1 MGGSRACPEGITGI
15 AHLEMMSFGF
25 GMELWNVL
33 CLWKKFTEDIPRE
46 SICGYTKDRSLGQAA
61 EKF

>member
-1 MGGSRACPEGITGI
+1 MGGNWACPEGIIGKV
-15 AHLEMMSFGF
+15 HLEMMSFCF

-33 CLWKKFTEDIPRE
+33 FMEDIPKE
-46 SICGYTKDRSLGQAA
+46 SICGYTKDRRWGQAA